1 MAHTLRPL
9 SLGALLDE
17 TFDIYR
23 HNLLLF
29 LGISALPNIVML
41 LLQFGLASSINSP
54 REVGALA
61 LIGVLLASV
70 ASLFVS
76 AIVTSAT
83 TLAVSDIY
91 LDRATSV
98 RACFYRVRGKTLSV
112 VYVSFAVGL
121 IVGFGTLLCIAPGIY
136 WAGLYA
142 IAIPAVVLEN
152 IDGRQALTRSKELT
166 RDHVWRMIVVY
177 FLTAIFAFL
186 MVTALTAA
194 VEWLGPRLFQHTGFI
209 TKDVLQ
215 EIMSGLG
222 AILFGPI
229 SAIGLTLAY
238 YDQRVRKEAFDIE
251 HMMALMSS
259 PGGQAAGMGA

>member
-23 HNLLLF
+23 HNFLLF

-41 LLQFGLASSINSP
+41 VLRLFLRSVDGP
-54 REVGALA
+54 REVGILA
-61 LIGVLLASV
+61 LLGFVAASI
-70 ASLFVS
+70 ANLFVS

-112 VYVSFAVGL
+112 VYVSFAVGM
-121 IVGFGTLLCIAPGIY
+121 IVGFGMVLCLVPGIY

-152 IDGRQALTRSKELT
+152 INGSQALKRSPELT
-166 RDHVWRMIVVY
+166 KGNVWRMILIY
-177 FLTAIFAFL
+177 FLTAIFAVI

-194 VEWLGPRLFQHTGFI
+194 VEWLGPGVFQHTGII
-209 TKDVLQ
+209 TKEVLI
-215 EIMSGLG
+215 EIITSLG
-222 AILFGPI
+222 GILFGPI

-251 HMMALMSS
+251 HMMALMSAPDS
-259 PGGQAAGMGA
+259 QAAGMGA

>member
-23 HNLLLF
+23 HNFLLF

-41 LLQFGLASSINSP
+41 VLRLFLRTINGP
-54 REVGALA
+54 RQIGALA
-61 LIGVLLASV
+61 LLGFLV
-70 ASLFVS
+70 ATVANLFVS

-91 LDRATSV
+91 LERATGV
-98 RACFYRVRGKTLSV
+98 QACFSRVGGKALNV
-112 VYVSFAVGL
+112 VYVSFVVGL
-121 IVGFGTLLCIAPGIY
+121 IVGFGTLLCIVPGIY
-136 WAGLYA
+136 LAGLYA
-142 IAIPAVVLEN
+142 LAIPAVVLEN
-152 IDGRQALTRSKELT
+152 ISGGQALKRSPDLT
-166 RDHVWRMIVVY
+166 KGYAWRMVLIY
-177 FLTAIFAFL
+177 FLTAIFAVI

-194 VEWLGPRLFQHTGFI
+194 VEWLGPGFFQHTGFI
-209 TKDVLQ
+209 TKEVLV
-215 EIMSGLG
+215 EIIASLSG
-222 AILFGPI
+222 ILFGPI

-251 HMMALMSS
+251 HMMTLMSAANT
-259 PGGQAAGMGA
+259 QAAGMGA